1 MECQHVCDELRHRA
15 AAALSLC
22 RTVALLLLLWK
33 AKAMGDISEL
43 EGEAQSR
50 SSAGDELAANNL
62 GQKKMPKGGGTG
74 GGRGRD
80 HALLRCWL
88 QLPAAAADGLIGGQ
102 SSIAVAP
109 LSLSLKAHP
118 ARSCTGPR
126 SRSSQSQLESDRQ
139 SLLVVVAADSTPL
152 LAALASFS
160 LGSGSAVL
168 FFC

>member
-50 SSAGDELAANNL
+50 SSAGDELAANDL
-62 GQKKMPKGGGTG
+62 GQKKRPKGGGTG

-80 HALLRCWL
+80 HALLRFRL
-88 QLPAAAADGLIGGQ
+88 QLLMGLSEGNHRLQ
-102 SSIAVAP
+102 LH